1 MSKEMRKQI
10 NKVNNFG
17 QFLNES
23 KKEKI
28 FINGFEYYLDREKL
42 LIYDKEHSKDG
53 ISIYSKYLTK
63 NEREQIL
70 DYIKY
75 GRKE

>member
-1 MSKEMRKQI
+1 M
-10 NKVNNFG
+10 NKVKKFG
-17 QFLNES
+17 KFLNDS
-23 KKEKI
+23 KKEKV

-42 LIYDKEHSKDG
+42 LIYDNNDNDNNEDG
-53 ISIYSKYLTK
+53 MSIYSNHFTK

-75 GRKE
+75 GRK